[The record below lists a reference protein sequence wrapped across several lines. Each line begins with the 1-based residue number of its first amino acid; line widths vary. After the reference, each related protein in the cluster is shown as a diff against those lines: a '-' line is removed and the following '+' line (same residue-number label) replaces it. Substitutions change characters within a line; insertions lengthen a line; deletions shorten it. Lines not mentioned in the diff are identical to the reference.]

1 MNVKWY
7 RDNDLIEEQDYT
19 VDDANYFCDTQVQA
33 YNKIVITI
41 NNMTRA
47 NRFLKVFNIDDG
59 ITRTFYNDELEN
71 ADIIEEIT
79 ENNQAININEAQLI
93 ILPKTNTGVLFQRT
107 LPFGIYRNGVLIGKY
122 FVDTSTSNT
131 DKTIYKLKLSDY
143 ISMLNGQTY
152 LGGQYNNVTVATL
165 IADILGDIP
174 YELDQT
180 LGARTIT
187 GYLGIMNKREAL
199 REVAFCTNAI
209 VDTSRVEK
217 IVIKPLPT
225 TVSEIVGEDR
235 IIDIES
241 TQQNIIT
248 TYTLNTSILTSTT
261 TSADDLFS
269 GAISGTQMVVFD
281 SPHYNLTISSG
292 GTIVSSNINYA
303 IISGNGNV
311 TLKGKA
317 YTEVVNS
324 QSKDN
329 PYAVSSDLE
338 KVETFE
344 TSLTCNEIDIL
355 DELEFIE
362 FKIKSTFMMED
373 IKVGDLITLN
383 GKECRVMTLEYTL
396 EQTNI
401 YAVAELEAYY
411 E

>member
-7 RDNDLIEEQDYT
+7 RDTTLIEDQDYT

-41 NNMTRA
+41 GNMTRA

-59 ITRTFYNDELEN
+59 ITRTFYNDELVN

-79 ENNQAININEAQLI
+79 ENNQAININEAQLT
-93 ILPKTNTGVLFQRT
+93 ILPNTTTGVLFQRT
-107 LPFGIYRNGVLIGKY
+107 LPISIYRNGELVGKF

-131 DKTIYKLKLSDY
+131 DKSMYKLKLSDY

-152 LGGQYNNVTVATL
+152 LGGLYNNVTVASL
-165 IADILGDIP
+165 VADILGDIP
-174 YELDQT
+174 YELDST
-180 LGARTIT
+180 LGAYTIS

-199 REVAFCTNAI
+199 REVAFSTNAI

-217 IVIKPLPT
+217 LVIKPLP
-225 TVSEIVGEDR
+225 SLASSIVGEDR
-235 IIDIES
+235 IINVES
-241 TQQNIIT
+241 TQQNIVT
-248 TYTLNTSILTSTT
+248 KYTLNTTVLTNTT

-269 GAISGTQMVVFD
+269 GTISGTQMIAFD
-281 SPHYNLTISSG
+281 SPHYNLTISG
-292 GTIVSSNINYA
+292 GTIITSNINYA
-303 IISGNGNV
+303 IISGTGAV

-344 TSLTCNEIDIL
+344 TTLTCNEINIL
-355 DELEFIE
+355 DVLEFIE
-362 FKIKSTFMMED
+362 FKIKSTFKMED
-373 IKVGDLITLN
+373 IKVGDLISLN

-401 YAVAELEAYY
+401 YVVAELEAYY